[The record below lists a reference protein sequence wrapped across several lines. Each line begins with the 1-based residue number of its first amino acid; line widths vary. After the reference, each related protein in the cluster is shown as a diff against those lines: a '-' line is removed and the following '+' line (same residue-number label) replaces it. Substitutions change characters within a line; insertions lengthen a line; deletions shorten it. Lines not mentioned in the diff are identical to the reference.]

1 MRSNLPIFSL
11 LFFLTACGGGGS
23 NEPMA
28 RAVNDTANVDED
40 SSVTTNVLANDVDVS
55 ATTLAI
61 SQAPVNGSATV
72 MGNSIQYTP
81 DADYNGPDTIR
92 YTVSSSTNAVLSAVL
107 TITVNDIND
116 LPVAVADSFIVPAN
130 IPTVLDILGN
140 DSDPDGSLASAAV
153 TANPING
160 SVQVTGST
168 ITYTPTASFSGADLF
183 SYQAIDDDV
192 GLSNIVMVSIT
203 VDPSINVLTV
213 SSLPVP
219 QTSYMQ
225 LNNAEL
231 GATVLTSPNQ
241 SFTVPQGAISFS
253 LTLQG
258 NDVAEG
264 GLFISGLIDPNG
276 LPISPLDPNAVF
288 CDMGLCSALVPR
300 SPEFIATRGVW
311 QYNLGTLQ
319 ADLSGI
325 DLNSVTV
332 NLALRTG
339 PEIDLSN
346 NFPAQLNIKTFLTAN
361 TVDTD
366 DIALVL
372 TQLEAIANANNIAI
386 NLDSVTRVT
395 NPRFTEVSSDFN
407 NTDTAAL
414 VSMGDADQ
422 INIFFIESF
431 SGLNTAGLVGISA
444 GLPGPMGIK
453 GKYNG
458 ILLDA
463 DITRESATDAFYA
476 RTMAEFTL
484 HEIGHFLGL
493 YHTTEQLFVDG
504 HDVLLDTPECDDTFD
519 SGSTGTPGVADIE
532 ECPDGLN
539 IMFWSNDLNGV
550 KQPLSNDQ
558 RQAIYYAPIAV
569 P

>member
-1 MRSNLPIFSL
+1 M
-11 LFFLTACGGGGS
+11 
-23 NEPMA
+23 
-28 RAVNDTANVDED
+28 
-40 SSVTTNVLANDVDVS
+40 TTNPTNGTVQITGS
-55 ATTLAI
+55 AI
-61 SQAPVNGSATV
+61 S
-72 MGNSIQYTP
+72 
-81 DADYNGPDTIR
+81 
-92 YTVSSSTNAVLSAVL
+92 
-107 TITVNDIND
+107 
-116 LPVAVADSFIVPAN
+116 
-130 IPTVLDILGN
+130 
-140 DSDPDGSLASAAV
+140 
-153 TANPING
+153 
-160 SVQVTGST
+160 
-168 ITYTPTASFSGADLF
+168 YTPTANFSGADSF
-183 SYQAIDDDV
+183 SYQAIDDDA

-213 SSLPVP
+213 SRLPVP
-219 QTSYMQ
+219 KSNYMQ

-258 NDVAEG
+258 NDVIEG

-276 LPISPLDPNAVF
+276 LPVTPLDPNVVF
-288 CDMGLCSALVPR
+288 CDTGLCSTLIPR
-300 SPEFIATRGVW
+300 SPEFVATPGVW

-319 ADLSGI
+319 ADLTGI
-325 DLNSVTV
+325 NLYSITA

-386 NLDSVTRVT
+386 NLDPITVVTD
-395 NPRFTEVSSDFN
+395 PRFTEVSSDFN

-422 INIFFIESF
+422 INIFFIESY
-431 SGLNTAGLVGISA
+431 SGLNTAGLVGISG
-444 GLPGPMGIK
+444 GLPATMGIK

-458 ILLDA
+458 VLLDA
-463 DITRESATDAFYA
+463 DITRENSTDAYYA

-493 YHTTEQLFVDG
+493 YHTTEQLFDG
-504 HDVLLDTPECDDTFD
+504 HDVLPDTPECDDSFD
-519 SGSTGTPGVADIE
+519 SDGAGTPGIADIE

-539 IMFWSNDLNGV
+539 IMFWSNDLSTV
-550 KQPLSNDQ
+550 KAPLSNDQ
-558 RQAIYYAPIAV
+558 RQVVYYSPIAT

>member
-1 MRSNLPIFSL
+1 MRSNLLPFLSL
-11 LFFLTACGGGGS
+11 LIFVSACGSRDS
-23 NEPMA
+23 NEPIA
-28 RAVNDTANVDED
+28 HAVSDAVSVDED
-40 SSVTTNVLANDVDVS
+40 NSVTINVLANDVDVN

-72 MGNSIQYTP
+72 MGSSIQYTP
-81 DADYNGPDTIR
+81 DADFNGADTIQ
-92 YTVSSSTNAVLSAVL
+92 YTVNSSANAVLSAVL

-116 LPVAVADSFIVPAN
+116 PPVADADSIIVPAN
-130 IPTVLDILGN
+130 IPTDLDILRN
-140 DSDPDGSLASAAV
+140 DSDPDGFLASAAI
-153 TANPING
+153 TTNPING

-168 ITYTPTASFSGADLF
+168 ISYTPTANFSGADSF
-183 SYQAIDDDV
+183 NYQAIDDDS

-213 SSLPVP
+213 SSLAVP
-219 QTSYMQ
+219 QTNYTQ

-258 NDVAEG
+258 NGVVEG

-276 LPISPLDPNAVF
+276 LPVTPLDPNVVF
-288 CDMGLCSALVPR
+288 CDMGLCSALIPR
-300 SPEFIATRGVW
+300 SPEFIATAGVW
-311 QYNLGTLQ
+311 QYNLGSLQ
-319 ADLSGI
+319 ADLRGI
-325 DLNSVTV
+325 DFNSVTA
-332 NLALRTG
+332 NLALRSG
-339 PEIDLSN
+339 PVIDLTK

-361 TVDTD
+361 TVDTN

-372 TQLEAIANANNIAI
+372 TQLEAIANASNIGI
-386 NLDSVTRVT
+386 NLDPITVVT

-407 NTDTAAL
+407 NTNTAAL

-431 SGLNTAGLVGISA
+431 SGLNAAGLVGMSA
-444 GLPGPMGIK
+444 GLPGTLGIK

-458 ILLDA
+458 VLIDA
-463 DITRESATDAFYA
+463 DVTRESSTDAFYA

-493 YHTTEQLFVDG
+493 YHTTEQLFDG
-504 HDVLLDTPECDDTFD
+504 HDVLSDTPECDDSFD
-519 SGSTGTPGVADIE
+519 SSSTGEQGIADFE

-539 IMFWSNDLNGV
+539 IMFWSNNLNRV
-550 KQPLSNDQ
+550 KAPLSNGQ
-558 RQAIYYAPIAV
+558 RQVVYYSPIAT